1 MTTAAGAKARTRGA
15 AGRKAHGGHEEEHE
29 NSERWLVSYSDMITV
44 LMALFIVLFAI
55 SQVDQHKLIQLR
67 DSLAAGFQSS
77 QSTSVLQGSSGTL
90 DGQSIVPASAPE
102 AGTAGLVSAD
112 AGLGSQGNPPPPSPQ
127 PSPSPSPSSS
137 VDPAV
142 LAAAQAE
149 AAHLAALQSKLSS
162 LLSANGLAN
171 EVRFSI
177 NARGL
182 VMGLVA
188 NDVFFS
194 PASAVLTPT
203 TERVLD
209 VAGPAL
215 VAIGEHISV
224 EGHANTIPVSGLYP
238 TNWEL
243 SADRAT
249 KVLRRLVENDGVPAA
264 RIMEVG
270 YGDSQPLVAGGS
282 ADAMTQNRRVD
293 LVILSSAPEQVRNL
307 LTAVIA
313 EGK

>member
-1 MTTAAGAKARTRGA
+1 MSTTAAGAKARTRGA
-15 AGRKAHGGHEEEHE
+15 AGRRSHGGHEEEHE
-29 NSERWLVSYSDMITV
+29 NSERWLISYSDMITV

-55 SQVDQHKLIQLR
+55 SQVDQHKLVQLR

-90 DGQSIVPASAPE
+90 DGQSIVPATAPD
-102 AGTAGLVSAD
+102 AGTAGMVSAD
-112 AGLGSQGNPPPPSPQ
+112 SANGSQGAPPVPTAHPSAA
-127 PSPSPSPSSS
+127 SS

-149 AAHLAALQSKLSS
+149 AAHLQALESQLSS
-162 LLSANGLAN
+162 LLAANGLAG

-209 VAGPAL
+209 VAGPVL
-215 VAIGEHISV
+215 DAIGEHISV
-224 EGHANTIPVSGLYP
+224 EGHANTIPVSGQYP

-249 KVLRRLVENDGVPAA
+249 KVLRRLVETDGIPAT
-264 RIMEVG
+264 RIMAVG
-270 YGDSQPLVAGGS
+270 FGDSQPLVAGDT

-313 EGK
+313 SEGK